1 MDSLLSTYL
10 NLKNFKFALL
20 EQILC
25 GSEGTSF
32 GVGGEQFG
40 IEKWSHI

>member
-1 MDSLLSTYL
+1 MDSLLSIHLYL
-10 NLKNFKFALL
+10 KKFKFPLL

-40 IEKWSHI
+40 IEKLSHI